1 MILPINNGIR
11 FYQKCKRLNILLYL
25 LIKIIILNSCNLNNS
40 KNIMK
45 SYFGSLPNGNKIYKY
60 KLTNG
65 YMAVEIISYGGI
77 ITNIN
82 VPNSKGK
89 DTDIVLGF
97 NTLDQYIDE
106 HPYFGAIIG
115 RYGNRIANG
124 KFSLNGI
131 DYQLAINNGKNSLHG
146 GLIGFDKVSW
156 SVKEL
161 NNDEDPGIKLT
172 YFSKDMEEGYPGNL
186 QIDVTYILTKENEL
200 KIFYE
205 AITDASTIINLT
217 NHSYFNLGGESS
229 GDILDHFVSINANSY
244 LPVDENLIPTGEIR
258 NVKNTPFNFIE
269 MKKIGLEIEIQN
281 NQLIYGKGYDHCWV
295 LNDYGEGIRKIA
307 EANNL
312 ATGINMEVYSD
323 QPGVQFYTGN
333 FLDGSLKSKELK
345 KYEKRSGFC
354 LETQHFPDSPNQPS
368 FPKVILDP
376 DKKYETQTWYKFS
389 TKTY

>member
-11 FYQKCKRLNILLYL
+11 FYQKCKRLNLLFYL

-40 KNIMK
+40 KNIIK
-45 SYFGSLPNGNKIYKY
+45 SYFGSLPNGNKVYKY

-65 YMAVEIISYGGI
+65 YMSVEIMSYGGI
-77 ITNIN
+77 VTNIN
-82 VPNSKGK
+82 LPNSKGQ

-131 DYQLAINNGKNSLHG
+131 DYQLAINNGINSLHG
-146 GLIGFDKVSW
+146 GLIGFDKVLW

-205 AITDASTIINLT
+205 AITDSSTIINLT
-217 NHSYFNLGGESS
+217 NHSYFNLAGESS

-258 NVKNTPFNFIE
+258 NVKNTPFDFRE

-281 NQLIYGKGYDHCWV
+281 NQLIIGNGYDHCWV

-307 EANNL
+307 EARSLN
-312 ATGINMEVYSD
+312 TGINMEVYSD

-333 FLDGSLKSKELK
+333 FLDGSMKSKKLK

-368 FPKVILDP
+368 FPNVILKP
-376 DKKYETQTWYKFS
+376 DKKYQTQTWYKFS

>member
-11 FYQKCKRLNILLYL
+11 FYQKCKRLNLLFYL

-40 KNIMK
+40 NNILK
-45 SYFGSLPNGNKIYKY
+45 TYFGSLPNGNKVYKY

-65 YMAVEIISYGGI
+65 YMSVEIMSYGGI
-77 ITNIN
+77 VTNIN
-82 VPNSKGK
+82 LPNSKGQ

-131 DYQLAINNGKNSLHG
+131 DYQLAINNGINSLHG
-146 GLIGFDKVSW
+146 GLIGFDKVLW

-205 AITDASTIINLT
+205 AITDSSTIINLT

-258 NVKNTPFNFIE
+258 NVKNTPFDFRE

-281 NQLIYGKGYDHCWV
+281 NQLIIGKGYDHCWV

-307 EANNL
+307 EARSLN
-312 ATGINMEVYSD
+312 TGINMEVYSD

-333 FLDGSLKSKELK
+333 FLDGSLKSKKLK
-345 KYEKRSGFC
+345 NYEKRSGFC

-368 FPKVILDP
+368 FPNVILEP
-376 DKKYETQTWYKFS
+376 NKKYQTQTWYKFS

>member
-11 FYQKCKRLNILLYL
+11 FYQKCKRLNLLFYL

-40 KNIMK
+40 KNIIK
-45 SYFGSLPNGNKIYKY
+45 SYFGSLPNGNKVYKY

-65 YMAVEIISYGGI
+65 YMSVEIMSYGGI
-77 ITNIN
+77 VTNIN
-82 VPNSKGK
+82 LPNSKGQ

-131 DYQLAINNGKNSLHG
+131 DYQLAINNGINSLHG
-146 GLIGFDKVSW
+146 GLIGFDKVLW

-205 AITDASTIINLT
+205 AITDSSTIINLT
-217 NHSYFNLGGESS
+217 NHSYFNLAGESS
-229 GDILDHFVSINANSY
+229 GDILDHFVSINADSY
-244 LPVDENLIPTGEIR
+244 LPVDDNLIPTGEIK
-258 NVKNTPFNFIE
+258 NVKSTPFDFRE

-295 LNDYGEGIRKIA
+295 LNDYGEGVRKIA
-307 EANNL
+307 EARSLN
-312 ATGINMEVYSD
+312 TGINMEVYSD

-333 FLDGSLKSKELK
+333 FLDGSLKSKKLK
-345 KYEKRSGFC
+345 NYEKRSGFC

-368 FPKVILDP
+368 FPNVILEP
-376 DKKYETQTWYKFS
+376 DKKYQTQTWYKFS

>member
-11 FYQKCKRLNILLYL
+11 FYQKCKRLNLLFYL

-40 KNIMK
+40 NNILK
-45 SYFGSLPNGNKIYKY
+45 TYFGSLPNGNKVYKY

-65 YMAVEIISYGGI
+65 YMSVEIMSYGGI
-77 ITNIN
+77 VTNIN
-82 VPNSKGK
+82 LPNSKGQ

-131 DYQLAINNGKNSLHG
+131 DYQLAINNGINSLHG
-146 GLIGFDKVSW
+146 GLIGFDKVLW
-156 SVKEL
+156 SVEEL
-161 NNDEDPGIKLT
+161 NNDQNPGIKLT

-205 AITDASTIINLT
+205 AITDSSTIINLT

-258 NVKNTPFNFIE
+258 NVKNTPFDFRE

-307 EANNL
+307 EARSLN
-312 ATGINMEVYSD
+312 TGINMEVYSD

-333 FLDGSLKSKELK
+333 FLDGSLKSKKLK
-345 KYEKRSGFC
+345 NYEKRSGFC

-368 FPKVILDP
+368 FPNVILEP
-376 DKKYETQTWYKFS
+376 DKKYQTQTWYKFS